1 MKITNGIFKKEGMMD
16 GLNENQRLIA
26 DAVEHNRLAIEAL
39 RKLWDNLWPD
49 IKRHPICTDTPR
61 LFPPITHVKKK

>member
-1 MKITNGIFKKEGMMD
+1 MKITNGISKKEGMMD

-39 RKLWDNLWPD
+39 GRLWENLWPD
-49 IKRHPICTDTPR
+49 VKRRPICTDTPR
-61 LFPPITHVKKK
+61 LFPPIRPLKKK